1 MLSVC
6 SQELV
11 FLTLETYIYVC
22 HVFVSIQSVSFG
34 WSILG
39 FPGGSVVKNLP
50 ANAWDLGDMGLIPG
64 LGRSAGEGNGN
75 PLQDSYLENPMDR
88 EAWGLVHGVTKS
100 WTQFSIHTC
109 TFNPFTFKVIIYMY
123 IPIFLITL
131 DLFCGRFSCV
141 LWQMEN
147 ICIHIADSLCWTEEI
162 NTTL

>member
-1 MLSVC
+1 
-6 SQELV
+6 
-11 FLTLETYIYVC
+11 
-22 HVFVSIQSVSFG
+22 
-34 WSILG
+34 
-39 FPGGSVVKNLP
+39 
-50 ANAWDLGDMGLIPG
+50 MGLIPG